1 MLGKFSF
8 FYVLLAVSL
17 TSLVFHYNS
26 AVVNYLPEAQKND
39 GGNEKVS
46 MQ

>member
-1 MLGKFSF
+1 
-8 FYVLLAVSL
+8 VLLTVSL

-26 AVVNYLPEAQKND
+26 VVVNYLPEVQKTD

-46 MQ
+46 MK